1 MEEDFYNYLRDSNNI
16 GEFHYGDKSKIMIH
30 KIPYNSKIDIL
41 YSLDSYN
48 GELFDLHSPFKYAG
62 IYDKENDRVYD
73 LEYSIR
79 WHILNWDYQN
89 DKYIDASDLYNT
101 ISKEINYRVQEL
113 ISDGKDDMFD
123 ISNFE
128 LEELE
133 DKDVIHEFMEGLT
146 SSTLKDEVKEYH
158 TSKPKDILEYLT
170 NKQEFIEE
178 TSRDFIIDNMED
190 ILKDLVRSEGKRRVL
205 KTIEDNK
212 EHPYFK
218 IRDITNAIKNTNCKT
233 VNITINKDNIEQT
246 FIYDANSLTY
256 YNSSYLSIY
265 NINKLADR
273 EKFEENY
280 GRNEDFYFSDIV
292 KMTYGKKTIYE
303 DDKFKSKEE
312 EICLS

>member
-1 MEEDFYNYLRDSNNI
+1 MLFRS
-16 GEFHYGDKSKIMIH
+16 GEF
-30 KIPYNSKIDIL
+30 
-41 YSLDSYN
+41 
-48 GELFDLHSPFKYAG
+48 FDLHSPFKYAG
-62 IYDKENDRVYD
+62 IYDKKNDKVYD

-89 DKYIDASDLYNT
+89 DKFIDASDLYNM
-101 ISKEINYRVQEL
+101 ISNEINNRVQEL
-113 ISDGKDDMFD
+113 ILDGKDDMFD

-133 DKDVIHEFMEGLT
+133 DKDVIDEFMEGFT
-146 SSTLKDEVKEYH
+146 SSTLKDEVKKYS
-158 TSKPKDILEYLT
+158 TSKPKNILEYLT

-178 TSRDFIIDNMED
+178 TSRDFIVDNMED

-205 KTIEDNK
+205 KTIEEDK

-218 IRDITNAIKNTNCKT
+218 IRDITDAIKNTNCKT

-246 FIYDANSLTY
+246 FIYDAKSLTY

-265 NINKLADR
+265 NINRLSDR

-280 GRNEDFYFSDIV
+280 GRNEDFRFSDIV

-303 DDKFKSKEE
+303 DDNFKVKEE
-312 EICLS
+312 EVCLS